1 MNQDMK
7 QLMDKLD
14 QTLIAVRDS
23 ASPSLSD
30 VIRELTE
37 KLDFHIQT
45 HEDDVKSIK
54 KDIAVLK
61 VSVEPAVSAI
71 DTANNLKKGVTWIA
85 GLIIAL
91 GVLSGSIVIFKE
103 WIRK

>member
-1 MNQDMK
+1 MK

-37 KLDFHIQT
+37 KLDLHIKT

-91 GVLSGSIVIFKE
+91 GVLSGSIVIFKD

>member
-1 MNQDMK
+1 MSSEMK

-30 VIRELTE
+30 VIRQMTD
-37 KLDFHIQT
+37 KLDSHIQI
-45 HEDDVKSIK
+45 HEADVKGIK
-54 KDIAVLK
+54 DDIASLR

-71 DTANNLKKGVTWIA
+71 DTANGLKKGVTWIA
-85 GLIIAL
+85 GFIIAF
-91 GVLSGSIVIFKE
+91 GVISGALVILKD
-103 WIRK
+103 WVKK